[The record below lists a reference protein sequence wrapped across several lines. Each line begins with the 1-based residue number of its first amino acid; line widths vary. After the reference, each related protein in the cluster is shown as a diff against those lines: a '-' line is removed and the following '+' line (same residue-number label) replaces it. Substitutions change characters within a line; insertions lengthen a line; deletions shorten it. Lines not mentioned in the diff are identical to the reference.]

1 MKKSIKNQT
10 ARLRAVLKKK
20 VRGMDKLIGLE
31 ELYNSLSQSE
41 KFGLSFGLFP
51 ARLQSLNLSPEA
63 SAELIKMSQR
73 ENGIEF

>member
-1 MKKSIKNQT
+1 MDYEKFLETKKTTIW
-10 ARLRAVLKKK
+10 V
-20 VRGMDKLIGLE
+20 DLE
-31 ELYNSLSQSE
+31 ELYNSLTDNE

>member
-1 MKKSIKNQT
+1 MEEYEKFLEEKKT
-10 ARLRAVLKKK
+10 TVW
-20 VRGMDKLIGLE
+20 VDLE
-31 ELYNSLSQSE
+31 ELYNSLSDNE